1 MSPSAAPTFLLARAR
16 AAAQL
21 RTAARFRL
29 RQENLD
35 SDLRQFLLGL
45 GVNGSFQ
52 LAQESPLGS
61 EGLPE
66 EESIERATLSR
77 PGLT

>member
-21 RTAARFRL
+21 RTAARSRL

-35 SDLRQFLLGL
+35 SDLRQFLLSL

-52 LAQESPLGS
+52 L
-61 EGLPE
+61 
-66 EESIERATLSR
+66 
-77 PGLT
+77 